1 MFIVVESF
9 PTKLTKIPTTANPRP
24 AQNRLL
30 PCHNPIT
37 YSQLASAKLAICRK
51 KSFFGQSK
59 FSFLRGLRLI
69 VGMVAGFY
77 AVFAFWGL
85 NAGGQVGD
93 GMVFERL
100 IAKREHQMGFI
111 D

>member
-1 MFIVVESF
+1 MQNLPSF
-9 PTKLTKIPTTANPRP
+9 NPQ
-24 AQNRLL
+24 A
-30 PCHNPIT
+30 HG
-37 YSQLASAKLAICRK
+37 YSQLASAKLAICREK
-51 KSFFGQSK
+51 TFFGQSK
-59 FSFLRGLRLI
+59 FSYLRGLRLI
-69 VGMVAGFY
+69 VGMVAGLH

>member
-1 MFIVVESF
+1 MFF
-9 PTKLTKIPTTANPRP
+9 
-24 AQNRLL
+24 
-30 PCHNPIT
+30 
-37 YSQLASAKLAICRK
+37 
-51 KSFFGQSK
+51 
-59 FSFLRGLRLI
+59 RLI
-69 VGMVAGFY
+69 VGMVAGLH
-77 AVFAFWGL
+77 AVFAFLGL

>member
-1 MFIVVESF
+1 MTKTKKRTYLEFIEH
-9 PTKLTKIPTTANPRP
+9 P
-24 AQNRLL
+24 
-30 PCHNPIT
+30 

-51 KSFFGQSK
+51 KTFFGQSK
-59 FSFLRGLRLI
+59 FSFLRGFRLI
-69 VGMVAGFY
+69 VGMVAGFH
-77 AVFAFWGL
+77 AVFAFLGL
-85 NAGGQVGD
+85 NAGEQVGD

>member
-1 MFIVVESF
+1 MLHFVLES
-9 PTKLTKIPTTANPRP
+9 TAKIAHFHVTT
-24 AQNRLL
+24 LS
-30 PCHNPIT
+30 

-51 KSFFGQSK
+51 KTFFGQSK
-59 FSFLRGLRLI
+59 FSFLRGFRLI
-69 VGMVAGFY
+69 VGRVAGFH
-77 AVFAFWGL
+77 AVFAFLGL

-100 IAKREHQMGFI
+100 IAKSEHQMGFI